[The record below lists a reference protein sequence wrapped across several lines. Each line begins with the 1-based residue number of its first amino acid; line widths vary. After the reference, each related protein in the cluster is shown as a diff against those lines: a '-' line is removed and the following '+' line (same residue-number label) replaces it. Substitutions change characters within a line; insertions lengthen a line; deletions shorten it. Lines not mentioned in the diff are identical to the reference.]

1 MKEKL
6 LFEMYKDT
14 NLIGAQYFKKE
25 MRKYKLEDPNALYIK
40 IINYQVKK
48 YGGTL
53 AINCEKGNRET
64 AIKNQAK
71 AVKRKWDRKRVRDI
85 SEQIYKRNN
94 KRKEDE

>member
-53 AINCEKGNRET
+53 AINCEKSNKEQAVRKAQK
-64 AIKNQAK
+64 AIKRRQA
-71 AVKRKWDRKRVRDI
+71 RKRVVDI